1 MENSNYYMDEKIGST
16 GVAPTRNPIYMTEE
30 YNPFETSGRKR
41 NVGDIVTPTSKYDE
55 TLGNLDSVI
64 YGETTVDDLRARQQ
78 SLGAKLGNALV
89 NNAVIAG
96 TTAVSGTLG
105 FVEGLFS
112 AAGEGDIS
120 KLWDNNINNWAA
132 DVQRATSEAFPIYR
146 GQEYANKSNFEK
158 LFTGIFWADFIQ
170 NLGFTE
176 GMLLSGAGMAKL
188 LSSAPT
194 IVRGLVPSLSASI
207 GEASTEAI
215 NSKRDEM
222 DYKTRVANDDYNQKV
237 LAAKS
242 PFAISLL
249 DTEYRDTL
257 NDIEHDANVA
267 GNFVFGSNVALLT
280 MSNALQFGRLFSRG
294 YGTAKKV
301 KGALKRKGKTYALP
315 SMTTAMLGTGAKRLG
330 EGLTEAGEEIAQ
342 GVISSTPSNYADY
355 NTFNESMFNPEKRE
369 LVSSI
374 WQAMGTSFSEAMGD
388 KETGVEFLMGFF
400 TSVLG
405 VPVLKKSKF
414 PLRLENNAF
423 ADMYN
428 TYKETRKRQELANT
442 INERLQDDQKIKA
455 YYNGLARHLTIQ
467 DRMNTALDAED
478 MFDYKTAESAQF
490 ISDMMMFDEAGDIQH
505 LKEIINNSIDM
516 SDEGIDSIIKETSSD
531 GEGPFMSNGNPLDR
545 DEVRRI
551 LKEKVDVLNSK
562 LDNYV
567 KDKEGFESAY
577 PNMDNETLS
586 NALFLKSQ
594 FRDHQLRYTNLLD
607 KTYAGVRNLIQSIPQ
622 EKRNLDKIKKG
633 EGIFIKD
640 ETGKR
645 KLVRKEDIDYFDEEG
660 NPVFKEQFKEQ
671 VENPSF
677 ISALTKDSFI
687 AGLHQSPIFNML
699 IDSMIEN
706 NDSSMPY
713 DERQA
718 LKTDIK
724 DLLQLEES
732 LVAINK
738 SLKDILV
745 DSTKSTKDLEKTKQ
759 DAVNKETKQKTAD
772 LKSKLSSSTSLIDF
786 RKTLNEEQD
795 ETVKAET
802 LKALE
807 EEGNELAKNYKEVEQ
822 YNNEVQKAINNFSDV
837 SSEAKSDAL
846 KLLQDQYSNSSK
858 LDEIANPKSIYIDN
872 ADALYDESLSPEEN
886 MRKFQEGQYALLRA
900 MNKVNN
906 DNKFKDRFSAE
917 YKTLE
922 KKGKPVPNAPE
933 KETTGD
939 SETATIPAVDDS
951 VEPPVT
957 YTPAAGD
964 ISESQ
969 VLEENGELN
978 EKTET
983 PESEDNKQG
992 GRKLYYR
999 PAIPQLHIE
1008 GSKEGDFRPF
1018 NEVVKEREKGV
1029 NFDVLYKYLKDAGA
1043 FDYVNEGKL
1052 APNAEIG
1059 FMIDPELEEKM
1070 KVYSWYKGPT
1080 ILLID
1085 KKNNQVVGS
1094 LDAAP
1099 HISDRFEGLSQLEER
1114 IVKEW
1119 ENRQNSVPNISEAV
1133 YRLSEATPI
1142 KETVLERKEQVER
1155 IFKSDA
1161 DAKKILINVAAI
1173 KAETVEGLTDEEAAM
1188 LLRNYLYDTPIP
1200 RKGEYNKNS
1209 KIQKPSYFNSIT
1221 EQLKDKKSNWEYYR
1235 DDTNRVYSG
1244 IEYVTGVMYQS
1255 TLEPAI
1261 NFAIDSG
1268 VLPKKY
1274 KKYLGKTR
1282 ENAIEKEDLQEIID
1296 EFKKLG
1302 INNPSELL
1310 SYVSQNSNELNK
1322 FIATPTTRVSK
1333 IMVGKIPYSKD
1344 SKSLADIPNIST
1356 DGKNPILGI
1365 VKRRSIATNGIID
1378 EGDIMPLFNV
1388 EEKEG
1393 RLYLLIPNA
1402 AGKYSPAAVRV
1413 KHFNKEEFNPEDVNV
1428 QNTPIFKK
1436 IQKAIQAFSKAS
1448 NEEKVS
1454 NAVSELSKWIY
1465 TGDLH
1470 INWFSS
1476 DKGNGIRFTK
1486 VQRDANGNEIYEV
1499 KNGQRRRKEVSKVV
1513 FFQEKSGEDT
1523 LLVSF
1528 TSGDTSTRATP
1539 SEPSIKSTEAINKEI
1554 ENILLNF
1561 DLPIQVDLYRL
1572 NTVEYNN
1579 TLINSGVLTSNISD
1593 ARVIGN
1599 WFTTDYLDSE
1609 GKVQKAVNPASRVP
1623 KPGKK
1628 VETPVGGSE
1637 GAIRG
1642 TKITIGGTPY
1652 IVDLSTGVIYND
1664 NGQRIRVKGGQLV
1677 VDLAWAQA
1685 NFGNSTNG
1693 SIMWDNKVLL
1703 PNGKVLDRT
1712 SQKYLEGKEAQE
1724 VIDRIKGKPV
1734 NKPTDKTQQANAKK
1748 VLGQIAEN
1756 QKRVDK
1762 TRTDSDYYHVQE
1774 EDGEYHA
1781 YDRVHSRLGN
1791 NWIESKKQT
1800 AALKDIGIKLAKQAD
1815 DVRSFNNYLT
1825 SLENYWKVDLSAFR
1839 DKVDVQNRNAIINA
1853 IRNNRALDAGSAVDG
1868 VVRQFFTSNEM
1879 PTKPNNMTERA
1890 FSDLITTL
1898 TEIRSNIEARG
1909 ERFLANNIVLFHKY
1923 PDGTRIAGEVDILSV
1938 DANGN
1943 FRIYDVKTSKY
1954 SFHDFEQNG
1963 RVVNYFNNASSF
1975 QKMSSRDYYTL
1986 QLSAYKNLFESQYK
2000 TPIKSLAILPF
2011 VLNYDKNTVTGVN
2024 KEKGIIIKYN
2034 PSVNVPLSGAVSP
2047 SSTSKSSTPVFD
2059 SVFETMNPVNN
2070 VLPETSMK
2078 DSTVGYFVKD
2088 SKIHKSYLVP
2098 VGKIGGIDT
2107 YMTKVVNMTKGMK
2120 KNGPSVVGTVEY
2132 HVVFPNGNSMKLI
2145 TSEPQAMTD
2154 EEAKNT
2160 MYKQLSGN
2168 PSRVISMANEKTIM
2182 YDPSDKP
2189 LEPSTPTVET
2199 PANVLATPSSVSEEA
2214 TSLSKTQAIQD
2225 ANDEFDD
2232 DDITKFRK
2240 VDEDRKIWN
2249 QEKELAW
2256 LAKVLPQLEPDAREH
2271 VVKGLIEV
2279 NAKGDRAWGQF
2290 NNGIITLSDIAAE
2303 GTTYHEA
2310 FHAVFNLL
2318 LDPEER
2324 EALFK
2329 EAREMYGNKD
2339 NLSLEEDM
2347 AEGFR
2352 EYVQSRQTKNI
2363 GKKILNFFKDLW
2375 IKVTNWNKV
2384 RPHLLAYYQMI
2395 NEGKYADRTSLE
2407 RTSETLLKEEVQRF
2421 FDNFDITIKEV
2432 EEFNSTEPL
2441 FDAINRV
2448 INIRNAEDISEG
2460 TGYAIVYMMQHNPLI
2475 TDLIKLHEKGRHL
2488 QAAEE
2493 ELRKTSD
2500 LKIKLNKEE
2509 WKAVDRDNALREIG
2523 KDIAVELRK
2532 LYNLEKP
2539 TDTSNSYIRKIW
2551 KVITEF
2557 FSKITPA
2564 TKTKLE
2570 VIQKNTRF
2578 IATAVKLNDI
2588 SIIRYTPNKPDT
2600 EGPSIRVDIESALR
2614 ENPYEDSIIRALQK
2628 YGISLGG
2635 SASVALEGTL
2645 YRPVENPLHDID
2657 FNAVDYTKEQL
2668 DDIISREFPY
2678 SSHIRT
2684 IIEKGKGEKS
2694 TETYLVL
2701 DREFRIEQPTG
2712 MAAYTIVD
2720 AKTGERLGSF
2730 VQSNL
2735 VLKEG
2740 VQGKFL
2746 DFFMGK
2752 DNRPFPNKKII
2763 LNNREYLISDYR
2775 NAFTAKVEWAR
2786 LKDIWDYNRLISNKK
2801 VPKIE
2806 ALKRERDE
2814 YIREKMK
2821 SARVIWAHPA
2831 IGKTTYLE
2839 SNNDILEWDD
2849 IVNKRKNAF
2858 LRSKID
2864 PEHKMDIESLD
2875 YKRKRSKY
2883 LAEWRNHPDYIQF
2896 LTTEWTNLLERAKRE
2911 NKRVFTSVLPLLE
2924 IGRNDI
2930 DLIVALNY
2938 RDFKERNMQRG
2949 GGEYQSIG
2957 WKQNIDE
2964 ELLTQDPS
2972 KIVYTDKYF
2981 SEFMREYLGVQWGTL
2996 TSEERDILTK
3006 KGWTSEKFDSVSQ
3019 AERDKAIECIAF

>member
-1 MENSNYYMDEKIGST
+1 MALDNQQIQDPSTQGTKGLRGLRGIQELKKEGVNIPEYIYHLPSDPDTLKQSIIDTTSPVENIGFVGVNDSRYDKKITLESQLRDLNNTRGELQPWT
-16 GVAPTRNPIYMTEE
+16 HQVAA
-30 YNPFETSGRKR
+30 GLAK
-41 NVGDIVTPTSKYDE
+41 
-55 TLGNLDSVI
+55 
-64 YGETTVDDLRARQQ
+64 
-78 SLGAKLGNALV
+78 GAIL
-89 NNAVIAG
+89 AG
-96 TTAVSGTLG
+96 TTFLDGITTLTFGLGSVAFSKMLGEDSPWGENHWAAMWYNPIKIGLQDINEKSEEIFKNYYTNQELNSPWYENIFTANFLGDKFIKNMGFTVGAFATGNLVSSAMKATQLPQIIGALTKSINAAKIVTSGVGATVSAINEGSIEALNNSKDWFNFNKAKLDDQHKARIQAITDQYAGTEMYNSLIAQEQIAYNQSLEKLAEDRLKMGNMDLLMNIPVLLASNVAQFAKLYANGFRTGRKATNIVKKAGQFLSGRTTAAGIAKATKGALSEGLEEMSQKVASITSGTYYGDDVNQFYLAKRDGKSEHEAISFMQAMARGINETVNEGSSWEEFFIGALTGALG
-105 FVEGLFS
+105 MPSFRSIRSSDGRLQSPITFREGMVGEIKDYMEAKKRDNEIANYLNERMASPEFKNYYQGLIRRLKYQNDMNQAVENNDEFEFKNAEHSQLVSDVAMFDNAGRLGDLVTLIESAFDTSDENLAAIVDNTTSTITDENSKEAKIGPFIDKNGNPMYSTQEGKQEMINKLTQSRDEIIKTVEEYRKIKDDIDARTGQQLTDEQLEELTWIKSKIGNWNERAGQLSEEVKPVLSKVLARLVRIADDMSMLKNEEGKAHAGLS
-112 AAGEGDIS
+112 ELY
-120 KLWDNNINNWAA
+120 KAA
-132 DVQRATSEAFPIYR
+132 DVNEANIR
-146 GQEYANKSNFEK
+146 KDIEVLET
-158 LFTGIFWADFIQ
+158 LRDFD
-170 NLGFTE
+170 NET
-176 GMLLSGAGMAKL
+176 AA
-188 LSSAPT
+188 
-194 IVRGLVPSLSASI
+194 
-207 GEASTEAI
+207 
-215 NSKRDEM
+215 
-222 DYKTRVANDDYNQKV
+222 KV
-237 LAAKS
+237 LAGNPDLIENLEKVIKKYTDLTADEVQEVSTKLEDIKKLVDASNSFRTKLDEYLNS
-242 PFAISLL
+242 P
-249 DTEYRDTL
+249 EQ
-257 NDIEHDANVA
+257 
-267 GNFVFGSNVALLT
+267 
-280 MSNALQFGRLFSRG
+280 LQ
-294 YGTAKKV
+294 K
-301 KGALKRKGKTYALP
+301 
-315 SMTTAMLGTGAKRLG
+315 
-330 EGLTEAGEEIAQ
+330 
-342 GVISSTPSNYADY
+342 
-355 NTFNESMFNPEKRE
+355 
-369 LVSSI
+369 
-374 WQAMGTSFSEAMGD
+374 
-388 KETGVEFLMGFF
+388 
-400 TSVLG
+400 
-405 VPVLKKSKF
+405 
-414 PLRLENNAF
+414 
-423 ADMYN
+423 DM
-428 TYKETRKRQELANT
+428 
-442 INERLQDDQKIKA
+442 
-455 YYNGLARHLTIQ
+455 
-467 DRMNTALDAED
+467 
-478 MFDYKTAESAQF
+478 
-490 ISDMMMFDEAGDIQH
+490 DEA
-505 LKEIINNSIDM
+505 
-516 SDEGIDSIIKETSSD
+516 
-531 GEGPFMSNGNPLDR
+531 
-545 DEVRRI
+545 
-551 LKEKVDVLNSK
+551 
-562 LDNYV
+562 
-567 KDKEGFESAY
+567 
-577 PNMDNETLS
+577 
-586 NALFLKSQ
+586 
-594 FRDHQLRYTNLLD
+594 
-607 KTYAGVRNLIQSIPQ
+607 
-622 EKRNLDKIKKG
+622 
-633 EGIFIKD
+633 
-640 ETGKR
+640 
-645 KLVRKEDIDYFDEEG
+645 
-660 NPVFKEQFKEQ
+660 
-671 VENPSF
+671 
-677 ISALTKDSFI
+677 
-687 AGLHQSPIFNML
+687 
-699 IDSMIEN
+699 
-706 NDSSMPY
+706 
-713 DERQA
+713 
-718 LKTDIK
+718 
-724 DLLQLEES
+724 LEEQ
-732 LVAINK
+732 AN
-738 SLKDILV
+738 
-745 DSTKSTKDLEKTKQ
+745 E
-759 DAVNKETKQKTAD
+759 ETKQKTAD
-772 LKSKLSSSTSLIDF
+772 LKSKLSSSNSLIDF

-795 ETVKAET
+795 EAVKAET

-807 EEGNELAKNYKEVEQ
+807 EEGNELVKNYKEVEQ

-837 SSEAKSDAL
+837 SPEAKSDAL
-846 KLLQDQYSNSSK
+846 KLLQDQYSNSST
-858 LDEIANPKSIYIDN
+858 LDEIANPRSIYIDN

-939 SETATIPAVDDS
+939 SETATIPAVDNS

-957 YTPAAGD
+957 YTPAVGD

-969 VLEENGELN
+969 VLEENKELN

-983 PESEDNKQG
+983 PESEDNKQK
-992 GRKLYYR
+992 GRRLYYR

-1008 GSKEGDFRPF
+1008 GSREGDFRPF

-1029 NFDVLYKYLKDAGA
+1029 DFDVLYKYLKDAGA

-1059 FMIDPELEEKM
+1059 FMIDPALEEKM

-1173 KAETVEGLTDEEAAM
+1173 KAGTVEGLTDEEAAM
-1188 LLRNYLYDTPIP
+1188 LLRNYLYDTPIQG
-1200 RKGEYNKNS
+1200 KEFTS
-1209 KIQKPSYFNSIT
+1209 
-1221 EQLKDKKSNWEYYR
+1221 
-1235 DDTNRVYSG
+1235 SG
-1244 IEYVTGVMYQS
+1244 
-1255 TLEPAI
+1255 
-1261 NFAIDSG
+1261 
-1268 VLPKKY
+1268 
-1274 KKYLGKTR
+1274 
-1282 ENAIEKEDLQEIID
+1282 
-1296 EFKKLG
+1296 
-1302 INNPSELL
+1302 
-1310 SYVSQNSNELNK
+1310 K

-1333 IMVGKIPYSKD
+1333 IMVGKIFYSKE
-1344 SKSLADIPNIST
+1344 SKSLADIPNVST

-1365 VKRRSIATNGIID
+1365 VKGGSISTNGIID
-1378 EGDIMPLFNV
+1378 EGDIMPLFNAK
-1388 EEKEG
+1388 EKNG

-1436 IQKAIQAFSKAS
+1436 LQKAIQAFSEAS
-1448 NEEKVS
+1448 NEEDV
-1454 NAVSELSKWIY
+1454 NDAVSELSKWIY

-1513 FFQEKSGEDT
+1513 FFQEKSEEDT

-1528 TSGDTSTRATP
+1528 TSGDTSTKATP
-1539 SEPSIKSTEAINKEI
+1539 SEPSIKSAEAINKEI
-1554 ENILLNF
+1554 ENILLGF

-1642 TKITIGGTPY
+1642 TKITVGGTPY

-1762 TRTDSDYYHVQE
+1762 TRTDSDYYYVQE

-1800 AALKDIGIKLAKQAD
+1800 ATLKDIGIKLAKQAD

-1839 DKVDVQNRNAIINA
+1839 DKVDVQNRDAIINA
-1853 IRNNRALDAGSAVDG
+1853 IRNKMLGTSSQRALDAGSAVDG
-1868 VVRQFFTSNEM
+1868 VIRQFFTSNEM
-1879 PTKPNNMTERA
+1879 PTKPDNMTERA

-1923 PDGTRIAGEVDILSV
+1923 PDGTRVAGEVDILSV

-1975 QKMSSRDYYTL
+1975 QKMSSKDYYTL

-2078 DSTVGYFVKD
+2078 DSTVGYFIKD
-2088 SKIHKSYLVP
+2088 GKIYKSYLVP

-2120 KNGPSVVGTVEY
+2120 KKGPLVVGTVEY

-2145 TSEPQAMTD
+2145 TSEPQAITD
-2154 EEAKNT
+2154 EEARKT
-2160 MYKQLSGN
+2160 ISKQLSGN

-2189 LEPSTPTVET
+2189 LEPSTPAVET
-2199 PANVLATPSSVSEEA
+2199 PANVLATPTTSNAVSSSKAKIKEEA
-2214 TSLSKTQAIQD
+2214 
-2225 ANDEFDD
+2225 DD
-2232 DDITKFRK
+2232 SFEDDIDLPKFRK

-2271 VVKGLIEV
+2271 IVKGLIKV

-2290 NNGIITLSDIAAE
+2290 NNGIITLSDVAAE

-2395 NEGKYADRTSLE
+2395 NEGKYSNSTFKVPTISEVRNSQVSYTDEEQAILDNAKRDENGNLLAPNGKPSNLTERQYAQVRTKAF
-2407 RTSETLLKEEVQRF
+2407 KEWFGDWEKTTKE
-2421 FDNFDITIKEV
+2421 NPYSKNITIGPPEADFSNV
-2432 EEFNSTEPL
+2432 
-2441 FDAINRV
+2441 DA
-2448 INIRNAEDISEG
+2448 AG
-2460 TGYAIVYMMQHNPLI
+2460 TGVLI
-2475 TDLIKLHEKGRHL
+2475 PIY
-2488 QAAEE
+2488 
-2493 ELRKTSD
+2493 
-2500 LKIKLNKEE
+2500 LNNKYIGETGL
-2509 WKAVDRDNALREIG
+2509 DNALYNKNEGMSIKGEYMDMPSVGGSNITIEEEYRGKGYGKATYFELAKLAANNGKILRSASDKSRTPASTRVWESLVRDGYAKRVNDRYEFINSTLYEASKVVDENGEPLVVYHGTNTTINDFNYNDTREYNPGFFFTSDINYAR
-2523 KDIAVELRK
+2523 DIANKKGGSNIIPVFLNIRTPIHSNEPLVSK
-2532 LYNLEKP
+2532 EIEGIFI
-2539 TDTSNSYIRKIW
+2539 TSNNRNADGIIGNDLYTGEFIKSNG
-2551 KVITEF
+2551 TEYVVLRPKQIKSATDNIGT
-2557 FSKITPA
+2557 FSTTNP
-2564 TKTKLE
+2564 
-2570 VIQKNTRF
+2570 
-2578 IATAVKLNDI
+2578 D
-2588 SIIRYTPNKPDT
+2588 IRYRKVPETT
-2600 EGPSIRVDIESALR
+2600 WESIR
-2614 ENPYEDSIIRALQK
+2614 PED
-2628 YGISLGG
+2628 
-2635 SASVALEGTL
+2635 
-2645 YRPVENPLHDID
+2645 
-2657 FNAVDYTKEQL
+2657 
-2668 DDIISREFPY
+2668 
-2678 SSHIRT
+2678 
-2684 IIEKGKGEKS
+2684 
-2694 TETYLVL
+2694 
-2701 DREFRIEQPTG
+2701 
-2712 MAAYTIVD
+2712 
-2720 AKTGERLGSF
+2720 KT
-2730 VQSNL
+2730 
-2735 VLKEG
+2735 
-2740 VQGKFL
+2740 
-2746 DFFMGK
+2746 
-2752 DNRPFPNKKII
+2752 
-2763 LNNREYLISDYR
+2763 
-2775 NAFTAKVEWAR
+2775 
-2786 LKDIWDYNRLISNKK
+2786 
-2801 VPKIE
+2801 
-2806 ALKRERDE
+2806 
-2814 YIREKMK
+2814 
-2821 SARVIWAHPA
+2821 
-2831 IGKTTYLE
+2831 
-2839 SNNDILEWDD
+2839 ILE
-2849 IVNKRKNAF
+2849 N
-2858 LRSKID
+2858 
-2864 PEHKMDIESLD
+2864 
-2875 YKRKRSKY
+2875 
-2883 LAEWRNHPDYIQF
+2883 
-2896 LTTEWTNLLERAKRE
+2896 
-2911 NKRVFTSVLPLLE
+2911 
-2924 IGRNDI
+2924 
-2930 DLIVALNY
+2930 
-2938 RDFKERNMQRG
+2938 
-2949 GGEYQSIG
+2949 
-2957 WKQNIDE
+2957 
-2964 ELLTQDPS
+2964 
-2972 KIVYTDKYF
+2972 
-2981 SEFMREYLGVQWGTL
+2981 
-2996 TSEERDILTK
+2996 
-3006 KGWTSEKFDSVSQ
+3006 KGWTEELWNRISQ

>member
-120 KLWDNNINNWAA
+120 KLWDNSINNWAA
-132 DVQRATSEAFPIYR
+132 DAQRATSEAFPIYR
-146 GQEYANKSNFEK
+146 GQEYADKSNFEK

-188 LSSAPT
+188 FSSAPT

-215 NSKRDEM
+215 NSKRDEI

-315 SMTTAMLGTGAKRLG
+315 SMTTAMLRTGAKRLG
-330 EGLTEAGEEIAQ
+330 EGLTEAGEEVAQ

-505 LKEIINNSIDM
+505 LKEIINNSIDI

-551 LKEKVDVLNSK
+551 LKEKVDILNNK

-567 KDKEGFESAY
+567 KDKEGFESVY

-633 EGIFIKD
+633 EGVYIKD

-660 NPVFKEQFKEQ
+660 NPVFKEQ

-687 AGLHQSPIFNML
+687 ASLHQSPVFNML
-699 IDSMIEN
+699 IESMIEN

-732 LVAINK
+732 LVTINK

-745 DSTKSTKDLEKTKQ
+745 DSTKSAKDLEKTKQ
-759 DAVNKETKQKTAD
+759 DAVDKETKQKTAN

-837 SSEAKSDAL
+837 SPEAKSDAL
-846 KLLQDQYSNSSK
+846 KLLQDQYSNSST

-872 ADALYDESLSPEEN
+872 ADVLYDESLSPEEN

-939 SETATIPAVDDS
+939 SGTTTIPAVDNS

-969 VLEENGELN
+969 VSEENKELN

-1008 GSKEGDFRPF
+1008 GSREGDFRPF

-1059 FMIDPELEEKM
+1059 FMIDPTLEEKM

-1119 ENRQNSVPNISEAV
+1119 ENRQKSVPNISKAV

-1142 KETVLERKEQVER
+1142 KETVLEKKEQVER

-1173 KAETVEGLTDEEAAM
+1173 KAGTVEGLTDEEAAI
-1188 LLRNYLYDTPIP
+1188 LLRNYLYDTPIQG
-1200 RKGEYNKNS
+1200 KEFTS
-1209 KIQKPSYFNSIT
+1209 
-1221 EQLKDKKSNWEYYR
+1221 
-1235 DDTNRVYSG
+1235 SG
-1244 IEYVTGVMYQS
+1244 
-1255 TLEPAI
+1255 
-1261 NFAIDSG
+1261 
-1268 VLPKKY
+1268 
-1274 KKYLGKTR
+1274 
-1282 ENAIEKEDLQEIID
+1282 
-1296 EFKKLG
+1296 
-1302 INNPSELL
+1302 
-1310 SYVSQNSNELNK
+1310 K

-1333 IMVGKIPYSKD
+1333 IMIGKISYSKE
-1344 SKSLADIPNIST
+1344 SKSLADIPNVST

-1365 VKRRSIATNGIID
+1365 VKGGSISTNGIID
-1378 EGDIMPLFNV
+1378 EGDIMPLFNA
-1388 EEKEG
+1388 EEKKG

-1436 IQKAIQAFSKAS
+1436 LQKAIQAFSEAS
-1448 NEEKVS
+1448 NEEDV
-1454 NAVSELSKWIY
+1454 NDAVSELSKWIY

-1528 TSGDTSTRATP
+1528 TSGDTSTKATP
-1539 SEPSIKSTEAINKEI
+1539 SEPSIKSAEAINKEI
-1554 ENILLNF
+1554 ENILLSF

-1609 GKVQKAVNPASRVP
+1609 GKIQKAVNPASRVP

-1628 VETPVGGSE
+1628 AETPVGGTE

-1642 TKITIGGTPY
+1642 TKITVEGTPY
-1652 IVDLSTGVIYND
+1652 IVDLSTGVIYNN

-1762 TRTDSDYYHVQE
+1762 ARTDSEYYYIQE

-1839 DKVDVQNRNAIINA
+1839 DKVDVQNRDAIINT
-1853 IRNNRALDAGSAVDG
+1853 IRNKMLGTNSQRALDAGSAVDG
-1868 VVRQFFTSNEM
+1868 VIRHFFTSNEM
-1879 PTKPNNMTERA
+1879 PTKPDNMTERA

-1923 PDGTRIAGEVDILSV
+1923 PDGTRVAGEVDILSV

-2088 SKIHKSYLVP
+2088 GKIYKSYLVP

-2107 YMTKVVNMTKGMK
+2107 YMTKVANMTKGVK
-2120 KNGPSVVGTVEY
+2120 KNGPLVVGTVEY

-2182 YDPSDKP
+2182 YDPSDKS

-2199 PANVLATPSSVSEEA
+2199 PANVLATPITSNAASSSKAEIKEEV
-2214 TSLSKTQAIQD
+2214 
-2225 ANDEFDD
+2225 DD
-2232 DDITKFRK
+2232 SFEDDIDLPKLRK

-2271 VVKGLIEV
+2271 IVKGLIEV

-2395 NEGKYADRTSLE
+2395 NEGRYA
-2407 RTSETLLKEEVQRF
+2407 
-2421 FDNFDITIKEV
+2421 
-2432 EEFNSTEPL
+2432 
-2441 FDAINRV
+2441 
-2448 INIRNAEDISEG
+2448 
-2460 TGYAIVYMMQHNPLI
+2460 
-2475 TDLIKLHEKGRHL
+2475 
-2488 QAAEE
+2488 
-2493 ELRKTSD
+2493 
-2500 LKIKLNKEE
+2500 NKSS
-2509 WKAVDRDNALREIG
+2509 KVPSINALRNAKVQYTAEEQAILDNAKRDAEG
-2523 KDIAVELRK
+2523 
-2532 LYNLEKP
+2532 NLLAPNGKP
-2539 TDTSNSYIRKIW
+2539 TKLTERQYAQVRTKTFKEWFGDWENNPAEASKVVDENGEPLVVYHLSSKENITVFDKSKINSGVGIVYDSENSKGFYFTNLIGLSGVASLTEDWYEMAMYRETSN
-2551 KVITEF
+2551 
-2557 FSKITPA
+2557 
-2564 TKTKLE
+2564 TKLE
-2570 VIQKNTRF
+2570 DSFGNYITKAFLNIKVPSYNINASDNNIDGVIDNGQYVVKESNQ
-2578 IATAVKLNDI
+2578 IKSATDNIGTFSSTNPD
-2588 SIIRYTPNKPDT
+2588 IRYRRVPETTWD
-2600 EGPSIRVDIESALR
+2600 SIRL
-2614 ENPYEDSIIRALQK
+2614 ED
-2628 YGISLGG
+2628 
-2635 SASVALEGTL
+2635 
-2645 YRPVENPLHDID
+2645 
-2657 FNAVDYTKEQL
+2657 
-2668 DDIISREFPY
+2668 
-2678 SSHIRT
+2678 
-2684 IIEKGKGEKS
+2684 
-2694 TETYLVL
+2694 
-2701 DREFRIEQPTG
+2701 
-2712 MAAYTIVD
+2712 
-2720 AKTGERLGSF
+2720 
-2730 VQSNL
+2730 
-2735 VLKEG
+2735 
-2740 VQGKFL
+2740 
-2746 DFFMGK
+2746 
-2752 DNRPFPNKKII
+2752 KII
-2763 LNNREYLISDYR
+2763 L
-2775 NAFTAKVEWAR
+2775 
-2786 LKDIWDYNRLISNKK
+2786 
-2801 VPKIE
+2801 
-2806 ALKRERDE
+2806 
-2814 YIREKMK
+2814 
-2821 SARVIWAHPA
+2821 
-2831 IGKTTYLE
+2831 
-2839 SNNDILEWDD
+2839 
-2849 IVNKRKNAF
+2849 
-2858 LRSKID
+2858 
-2864 PEHKMDIESLD
+2864 
-2875 YKRKRSKY
+2875 
-2883 LAEWRNHPDYIQF
+2883 
-2896 LTTEWTNLLERAKRE
+2896 E
-2911 NKRVFTSVLPLLE
+2911 N
-2924 IGRNDI
+2924 
-2930 DLIVALNY
+2930 
-2938 RDFKERNMQRG
+2938 
-2949 GGEYQSIG
+2949 
-2957 WKQNIDE
+2957 
-2964 ELLTQDPS
+2964 
-2972 KIVYTDKYF
+2972 
-2981 SEFMREYLGVQWGTL
+2981 
-2996 TSEERDILTK
+2996 
-3006 KGWTSEKFDSVSQ
+3006 KGWTEELWSRISQ
-3019 AERDKAIECIAF
+3019 AERDKALECIAF

>member
-1 MENSNYYMDEKIGST
+1 MKNSNYYMDEKIGST

-89 NNAVIAG
+89 NNVVIAG

-120 KLWDNNINNWAA
+120 KLWDNNINNWMA
-132 DVQRATSEAFPIYR
+132 DVQKATSEAFPIYR
-146 GQEYANKSNFEK
+146 GQEYADKSNFEK

-222 DYKTRVANDDYNQKV
+222 DYKTKVANDDYNQKV

-249 DTEYRDTL
+249 DTEYRDTI

-294 YGTAKKV
+294 YSTAKKV
-301 KGALKRKGKTYALP
+301 KGALRRKGKTYALP
-315 SMTTAMLGTGAKRLG
+315 SMTTVMLKAGAKRLG
-330 EGLTEAGEEIAQ
+330 EGLTEAGEEVAQ

-369 LVSSI
+369 LVSNL

-423 ADMYN
+423 ADMYD

-567 KDKEGFESAY
+567 RDKEGFESAY
-577 PNMDNETLS
+577 PNMDEETLS

-594 FRDHQLRYTNLLD
+594 FRDHQLRYTDLLD

-633 EGIFIKD
+633 EGVFIKD

-660 NPVFKEQFKEQ
+660 NPVFKEQTEGT
-671 VENPSF
+671 PL
-677 ISALTKDSFI
+677 ISAITKDSFI
-687 AGLHQSPIFNML
+687 ASLHHSPIFNML
-699 IDSMIEN
+699 IDSMIES

-718 LKTDIK
+718 LRTDIK

-732 LVAINK
+732 LTSINK
-738 SLKDILV
+738 SLKEILV
-745 DSTKSTKDLEKTKQ
+745 DNTKSAKDLEKTKQ
-759 DAVNKETKQKTAD
+759 DAVDKETKQKAAD
-772 LKSKLSSSTSLIDF
+772 LKSRLSSSTSLTDF

-807 EEGNELAKNYKEVEQ
+807 EEGNELAKNYREVEQ

-837 SSEAKSDAL
+837 SPEAKSDAL
-846 KLLQDQYSNSSK
+846 KLLQDQYSNSST
-858 LDEIANPKSIYIDN
+858 LEEIANPKSIYIDN

-939 SETATIPAVDDS
+939 SGTTTIPAVDDS

-957 YTPAAGD
+957 YTPAVGD

-969 VLEENGELN
+969 ILEENEELN
-978 EKTET
+978 EKIET

-992 GRKLYYR
+992 GRNLYYR

-1008 GSKEGDFRPF
+1008 GSREGDFRPF

-1099 HISDRFEGLSQLEER
+1099 HVLDRFEGLSQLEER

-1119 ENRQNSVPNISEAV
+1119 ENRQKSVPNISE
-1133 YRLSEATPI
+1133 YTTS
-1142 KETVLERKEQVER
+1142 
-1155 IFKSDA
+1155 
-1161 DAKKILINVAAI
+1161 
-1173 KAETVEGLTDEEAAM
+1173 
-1188 LLRNYLYDTPIP
+1188 
-1200 RKGEYNKNS
+1200 
-1209 KIQKPSYFNSIT
+1209 
-1221 EQLKDKKSNWEYYR
+1221 
-1235 DDTNRVYSG
+1235 
-1244 IEYVTGVMYQS
+1244 
-1255 TLEPAI
+1255 
-1261 NFAIDSG
+1261 
-1268 VLPKKY
+1268 
-1274 KKYLGKTR
+1274 
-1282 ENAIEKEDLQEIID
+1282 
-1296 EFKKLG
+1296 
-1302 INNPSELL
+1302 
-1310 SYVSQNSNELNK
+1310 K

-1333 IMVGKIPYSKD
+1333 IMVGKIPYSKE
-1344 SKSLADIPNIST
+1344 SKSLADIPNVST

-1365 VKRRSIATNGIID
+1365 AKRGSILTNGIIN
-1378 EGDIMPLFNV
+1378 EGDIMPLFNA

-1428 QNTPIFKK
+1428 QNTPIFKRL
-1436 IQKAIQAFSKAS
+1436 QKAIQAFSKAS
-1448 NEEKVS
+1448 NEEDVNK
-1454 NAVSELSKWIY
+1454 AVSELSKWIY

-1470 INWFSS
+1470 IDWFSS

-1486 VQRDANGNEIYEV
+1486 VQRDTNGNEIYEV

-1513 FFQEKSGEDT
+1513 FFQEKFEEDT

-1528 TSGDTSTRATP
+1528 TSGDTSTKATP
-1539 SEPSIKSTEAINKEI
+1539 SEPSLKSAEVINKEI
-1554 ENILLNF
+1554 EDILLSF
-1561 DLPIQVDLYRL
+1561 DLPIQVDLNRL
-1572 NTVEYNN
+1572 NTIEYNN
-1579 TLINSGVLTSNISD
+1579 TLINSGVLTSNIAD

-1609 GKVQKAVNPASRVP
+1609 GNLQKAVNPASRVP

-1642 TKITIGGTPY
+1642 TRITVGGTPY

-1693 SIMWDNKVLL
+1693 SIMWNNKVLL

-1748 VLGQIAEN
+1748 VLGQISEN

-1762 TRTDSDYYHVQE
+1762 TRTDSDYYYVQE

-1781 YDRVHSRLGN
+1781 YDRVHRRLGN

-1800 AALKDIGIKLAKQAD
+1800 EALKDIRTKLAKQAD
-1815 DVRSFNNYLT
+1815 DIRSFNNYLT
-1825 SLENYWKVDLSAFR
+1825 SLENYWKVDLSTFR
-1839 DKVDVQNRNAIINA
+1839 DKVDVQNRDAIINA
-1853 IRNNRALDAGSAVDG
+1853 IRDKMLGTSSQRALDAGSAVDG
-1868 VVRQFFTSNEM
+1868 VIRQFFTSNEM
-1879 PTKPNNMTERA
+1879 PTKPDNMTEGA

-1898 TEIRSNIEARG
+1898 TEIRFNIEARG
-1909 ERFLANNIVLFHKY
+1909 ERFLANNIILFHKY

-1963 RVVNYFNNASSF
+1963 RIVNYFNNASSF

-2000 TPIKSLAILPF
+2000 TSIKSLAILPF
-2011 VLNYDKNTVTGVN
+2011 VLNYDKSTITSVN

-2088 SKIHKSYLVP
+2088 GKIHKSYLVP

-2120 KNGPSVVGTVEY
+2120 KNGPLVVGTVEY

-2154 EEAKNT
+2154 EEARET
-2160 MYKQLSGN
+2160 ILKQLSGN
-2168 PSRVISMANEKTIM
+2168 PNRVISMANEKTIM

-2189 LEPSTPTVET
+2189 LEPSTPAVET
-2199 PANVLATPSSVSEEA
+2199 PANVLATPTTSNAVSSSKAKFKEEA
-2214 TSLSKTQAIQD
+2214 
-2225 ANDEFDD
+2225 DD
-2232 DDITKFRK
+2232 SFEDDIDLPKLRK
-2240 VDEDRKIWN
+2240 VNEDRKIWN

-2256 LAKVLPQLEPDAREH
+2256 LAKVLPQLESDAREH
-2271 VVKGLIEV
+2271 IVKGLIEV

-2329 EAREMYGNKD
+2329 EAREIYGNKD

-2363 GKKILNFFKDLW
+2363 GKKILNFFRDLW
-2375 IKVTNWNKV
+2375 IKVTNWNRV

-2395 NEGKYADRTSLE
+2395 NEGKYS
-2407 RTSETLLKEEVQRF
+2407 
-2421 FDNFDITIKEV
+2421 
-2432 EEFNSTEPL
+2432 NSTFKVPTISELRNSQVSYTDEEQTILDNAKRDKNGNLLAPNGKPSNLTERQYAQVRTKAFKEWFGDWENDPKNASKVIDENGEPL
-2441 FDAINRV
+2441 V
-2448 INIRNAEDISEG
+2448 
-2460 TGYAIVYMMQHNPLI
+2460 VYH
-2475 TDLIKLHEKGRHL
+2475 
-2488 QAAEE
+2488 
-2493 ELRKTSD
+2493 
-2500 LKIKLNKEE
+2500 
-2509 WKAVDRDNALREIG
+2509 
-2523 KDIAVELRK
+2523 
-2532 LYNLEKP
+2532 
-2539 TDTSNSYIRKIW
+2539 
-2551 KVITEF
+2551 
-2557 FSKITPA
+2557 
-2564 TKTKLE
+2564 
-2570 VIQKNTRF
+2570 
-2578 IATAVKLNDI
+2578 
-2588 SIIRYTPNKPDT
+2588 
-2600 EGPSIRVDIESALR
+2600 
-2614 ENPYEDSIIRALQK
+2614 
-2628 YGISLGG
+2628 GG
-2635 SASVALEGTL
+2635 SAIFNEFKHDPNNTSQRLTSTINPKFFFTNSEKTARGFMSV
-2645 YRPVENPLHDID
+2645 RD
-2657 FNAVDYTKEQL
+2657 EQL
-2668 DDIISREFPY
+2668 LSFINMELDFIPFDEVTNEDKEVWEYIARRTKNATAQELKELWYSHAKVGDISTYKNPNREKYFYSVFLNMRDPLVIEAKGARVDKVLQQYKDII
-2678 SSHIRT
+2678 
-2684 IIEKGKGEKS
+2684 
-2694 TETYLVL
+2694 
-2701 DREFRIEQPTG
+2701 
-2712 MAAYTIVD
+2712 
-2720 AKTGERLGSF
+2720 
-2730 VQSNL
+2730 NN
-2735 VLKEG
+2735 
-2740 VQGKFL
+2740 
-2746 DFFMGK
+2746 
-2752 DNRPFPNKKII
+2752 NRSVII
-2763 LNNREYLISDYR
+2763 LNINETKEITPITDYLVTDSNQIKSATDNIGAFSTTNPDIRYR
-2775 NAFTAKVEWAR
+2775 
-2786 LKDIWDYNRLISNKK
+2786 K
-2801 VPKIE
+2801 VPKTAWE
-2806 ALKRERDE
+2806 S
-2814 YIREKMK
+2814 IRLED
-2821 SARVIWAHPA
+2821 
-2831 IGKTTYLE
+2831 KT
-2839 SNNDILEWDD
+2839 ILE
-2849 IVNKRKNAF
+2849 N
-2858 LRSKID
+2858 
-2864 PEHKMDIESLD
+2864 
-2875 YKRKRSKY
+2875 
-2883 LAEWRNHPDYIQF
+2883 
-2896 LTTEWTNLLERAKRE
+2896 
-2911 NKRVFTSVLPLLE
+2911 
-2924 IGRNDI
+2924 
-2930 DLIVALNY
+2930 
-2938 RDFKERNMQRG
+2938 
-2949 GGEYQSIG
+2949 
-2957 WKQNIDE
+2957 
-2964 ELLTQDPS
+2964 
-2972 KIVYTDKYF
+2972 
-2981 SEFMREYLGVQWGTL
+2981 
-2996 TSEERDILTK
+2996 
-3006 KGWTSEKFDSVSQ
+3006 KGWTEELWNKISQ
-3019 AERDKAIECIAF
+3019 AERDKALECIAF